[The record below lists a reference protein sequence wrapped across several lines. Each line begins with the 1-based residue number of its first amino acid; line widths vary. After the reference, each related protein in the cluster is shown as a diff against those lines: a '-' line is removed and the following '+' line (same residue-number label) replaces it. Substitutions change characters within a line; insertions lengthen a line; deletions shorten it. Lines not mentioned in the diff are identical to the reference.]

1 MIIYIIEGD
10 CMDTEKSPLTDEEL
24 LEVLKEVRDRI
35 VAEVMEADNI
45 TGRTI
50 TIDNQNTTKRSGGI
64 MISKKE
70 NADNAYIG
78 TYYSFDEFMTALDE
92 LMAKRSAEVTST
104 FKRKTTLKVDSKA
117 VAEALK
123 EYSSLVIEKQGTSR
137 NADTYV
143 VSRSDPG
150 SDTEKRTGGIFTPV
164 GMPVKEGRYIDRDT
178 AKRISDGVIA
188 EKDKVVIPPQPTP
201 PSRKPSSGNNP
212 NTGQDKAQDPLAQ
225 EPSHQAETS
234 KDELSKKKDDKS
246 ESSTYSK
253 KGKASKL
260 ARLLSE
266 TMFAFPFVISSFIP
280 GYIKPPKNINPADI
294 PPAIE
299 VTVETDEADEKR
311 EEDIPTT
318 EKEED
323 EKEVTES
330 VPENKDNPVTV
341 RNGDIIYVPEGTQY
355 DHTSLGNDRISGTVG
370 ENPYREPGEYKVN
383 IVVLIDAESG
393 EWIDG
398 TYEEGEGELE
408 LLAKNGLTEEDV
420 KSGKI
425 IVKYHISKGR
435 TDEHPTGWVPY
446 DPNSYQK
453 VGSVAQKNP
462 DTYQGLDTVN
472 EEQGFNQGGKSK

>member
-35 VAEVMEADNI
+35 AAEVMEADNI

-78 TYYSFDEFMTALDE
+78 TYYSFEEFMTALDE
-92 LMAKRSAEVTST
+92 LMAKKSAEMTST

-188 EKDKVVIPPQPTP
+188 EKDKIAPPPIYINPTP
-201 PSRKPSSGNNP
+201 GNSPATGKDNNP
-212 NTGQDKAQDPLAQ
+212 GPDVVQNPPGQGK
-225 EPSHQAETS
+225 T
-234 KDELSKKKDDKS
+234 KDDSNK
-246 ESSTYSK
+246 ENNDTPVASTFEK
-253 KGKASKL
+253 KGKVQKL
-260 ARLLSE
+260 SRLLSE
-266 TMFAFPFVISSFIP
+266 VFFAIPFVPTLLIP
-280 GYIKPPKNINPADI
+280 TPVRPKYVDPTDI

-299 VTVETDEADEKR
+299 ITVDTDDADEKR

-318 EKEED
+318 EKEEP

-408 LLAKNGLTEEDV
+408 LLAKNGLTVEDV

-446 DPNSYQK
+446 DPNDPNSYQK